1 MYYEDYIMKSTE
13 SENSRITVTLCYF
26 TKAKGLI
33 NWSILNNKSMG
44 LIVRVADLHPIV
56 RMKVKA
62 LLLKE
67 NCKEVRD
74 LKIYDDE
81 KINMHQIPSMP

>member
-1 MYYEDYIMKSTE
+1 MPI
-13 SENSRITVTLCYF
+13 RV
-26 TKAKGLI
+26 
-33 NWSILNNKSMG
+33 NNKGIG

-67 NCKEVRD
+67 NCKEVRN
-74 LKIYDDE
+74 LKIGDDG
-81 KINMHQIPSMP
+81 KINRYASDS

>member
-1 MYYEDYIMKSTE
+1 MKIISWNQQNLKILE
-13 SENSRITVTLCYF
+13 LLCYF

-33 NWSILNNKSMG
+33 IWSILNNKGIG
-44 LIVRVADLHPIV
+44 LIVRVADLHSIL

-67 NCKEVRD
+67 NCKEVRN
-74 LKIYDDE
+74 LKMMVMME
-81 KINMHQIPSMP
+81 K

>member
-1 MYYEDYIMKSTE
+1 M
-13 SENSRITVTLCYF
+13 CYF

-33 NWSILNNKSMG
+33 SRSILNNKDIG

-67 NCKEVRD
+67 NCKEVRN
-74 LKIYDDE
+74 LKIGDDG

>member
-1 MYYEDYIMKSTE
+1 M
-13 SENSRITVTLCYF
+13 
-26 TKAKGLI
+26 
-33 NWSILNNKSMG
+33 
-44 LIVRVADLHPIV
+44 RVADLHPIV

-67 NCKEVRD
+67 NCKEVRN
-74 LKIYDDE
+74 LKIGDDG